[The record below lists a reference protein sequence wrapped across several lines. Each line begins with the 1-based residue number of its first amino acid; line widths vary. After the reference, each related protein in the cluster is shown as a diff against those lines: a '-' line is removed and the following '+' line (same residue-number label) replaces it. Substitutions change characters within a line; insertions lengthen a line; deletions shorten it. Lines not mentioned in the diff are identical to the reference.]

1 VQAPVINQIGHVAL
15 RVRDLEAAEEF
26 ATNLVGLHVTER
38 GDDALWL
45 SHGTAHHTLQYL
57 RADEDAFDH
66 LGLVATD
73 AESVQI
79 IRERVEAAGLEVL
92 ETPAPRPAV
101 EDGLFFRAEGF
112 TFEIYTRMAT
122 VAPVVTTAL
131 RPSRLGHA
139 NFFVAEPARLQKVL
153 KEILDF
159 RVSDHAGPQGEFL
172 RCNVDHHGIGVFPGE
187 GVVHHYAWEYPS
199 MFEVAGMADAIDAR
213 GGSTLWGPLRHGMGR
228 NIATYVK
235 EPSGMLVEFY
245 ADLERIYDEHH
256 VPGRWDFEGDHKAVS
271 LWARHDIVDEFMA
284 AGLPAAQQQRQSQR
298 ATER

>member
-1 VQAPVINQIGHVAL
+1 MRAPVINQIGHVAL

-38 GDDALWL
+38 SDDALWL
-45 SHGTAHHTLQYL
+45 THGAAHHTLQYL
-57 RADEDAFDH
+57 RADADAFDH
-66 LGLVATD
+66 LGLVAPD
-73 AESVQI
+73 AESVEI
-79 IRERVEAAGLEVL
+79 IQERVTAAGLEIL
-92 ETPAPRPAV
+92 DGPDERPAV
-101 EDGLFFRAEGF
+101 GDGFYFRAEGF

-153 KEILDF
+153 KEVLDF

-172 RCNVDHHGIGVFPGE
+172 RCNVDHHGIGVFPGA

-199 MFEVAGMADAIDAR
+199 MYEVAGMADAIDAR

-245 ADLERIYDEHH
+245 ADLERIYDDTRH

-284 AGLPAAQQQRQSQR
+284 AGLPPAQR
-298 ATER
+298 